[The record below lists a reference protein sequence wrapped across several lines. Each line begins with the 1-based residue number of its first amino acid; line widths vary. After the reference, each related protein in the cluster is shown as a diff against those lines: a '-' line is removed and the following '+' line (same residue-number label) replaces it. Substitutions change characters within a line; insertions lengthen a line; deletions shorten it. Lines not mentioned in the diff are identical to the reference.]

1 MVVVLFEEKCLWC
14 SAKLAGTIE
23 LGEGFSRTNGDF
35 DPEHAVDVQNAGSD
49 RVLKAVNACGR
60 CSACGTLFYYKA
72 FSVMQM
78 RAKAETASGKG

>member
-1 MVVVLFEEKCLWC
+1 LVIVLLEEKCLWC
-14 SAKLAGTIE
+14 SARLAGSIE
-23 LGEGFSRTNGDF
+23 MGEGYSRTSGDF

-60 CSACGTLFYYKA
+60 CPACGALFYYKA

-78 RAKAETASGKG
+78 TAKSETASGKD